1 MSVLLI
7 KSDSPYKLSYFCPE
21 NKLQIIIIVRL
32 YFAMLLILPFCYTK
46 GPVEECE
53 YGYYGTNCRQTC
65 GKCAGASQCDHV
77 TGECANGCMP
87 GYFSALCTEGKLL
100 TNFLV
105 PHTIPGLFVVAVN
118 I

>member
-1 MSVLLI
+1 
-7 KSDSPYKLSYFCPE
+7 
-21 NKLQIIIIVRL
+21 
-32 YFAMLLILPFCYTK
+32 MLLILPLCYTK

-53 YGYYGTNCRQTC
+53 YGYYGTNCKQTC

-87 GYFSALCTEGKLL
+87 GYFSALCTEGKLP